1 MVITFLLET
10 LSSFD
15 FQNTTFFMIF
25 FLHHYLVLITFNYWI
40 LFLIFKS
47 WSAPGFS
54 PGTSFNLYFLPR
66 WPHPVSILMIPK
78 LISNVTSPQFSL
90 LPNHCLYCISN
101 LTSKTGHYE
110 KCKQSQASLDHHR
123 LFLLLGHPTALRSRV
138 TYVLLGA
145 ILSLKRKEER
155 LSWVINTL
163 LLFHTNQLGNS
174 LQLPEK

>member
-101 LTSKTGHYE
+101 LTSKTDLLIP
-110 KCKQSQASLDHHR
+110 SISLY
-123 LFLLLGHPTALRSRV
+123 LFLLQYSP
-138 TYVLLGA
+138 VLLRPKPLESWLVSLF
-145 ILSLKRKEER
+145 LSHLHP
-155 LSWVINTL
+155 V
-163 LLFHTNQLGNS
+163 H
-174 LQLPEK
+174 